1 MPNPWFGVF
10 CVVVVMVLVL
20 AVVNI
25 RRSRIGRHMLA
36 VRSNERAAAAAGVSV
51 SGTKVLA
58 FGVAAFIAGIGGALS
73 GYRFGSVTAGYFG
86 AIPSMIFL
94 AYAYL
99 GGISSVSGAM
109 VGGIIVAGG
118 ILTTIFTNWLHISE
132 QYTLLLAGIGLIIM
146 AIQNPKGVAGAI
158 RDGVHLVQRRRASTS
173 DVSDSAIPEP
183 VEATV

>member
-1 MPNPWFGVF
+1 
-10 CVVVVMVLVL
+10 
-20 AVVNI
+20 
-25 RRSRIGRHMLA
+25 MLA
-36 VRSNERAAAAAGVSV
+36 VRANERAAAAAGVSV

-118 ILTTIFTNWLHISE
+118 ILTTVFTNWLHISE

-158 RDGVHLVQRRRASTS
+158 RDGVHMIRRRRDAKGA
-173 DVSDSAIPEP
+173 VSSSGADSVP
-183 VEATV
+183 VEVAV